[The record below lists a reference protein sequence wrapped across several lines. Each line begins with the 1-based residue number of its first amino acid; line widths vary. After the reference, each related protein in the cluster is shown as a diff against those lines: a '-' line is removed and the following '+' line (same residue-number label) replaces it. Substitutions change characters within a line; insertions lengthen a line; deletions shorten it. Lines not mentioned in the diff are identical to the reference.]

1 MQWKV
6 EWPHSEVCS
15 NHLTFR
21 ARFRFTLIQ
30 DWGKCRILLTGTFFK
45 KTNVENLKPIRILPY
60 NMGISFLFHTFRI
73 WKKTWKISWC
83 FGKFFF
89 AEIQLFSFFF
99 QVFYFVARMNR
110 LLLFKLFILMSW
122 ATLKVTLARTTK
134 SFSLFS
140 VVTFKNEE
148 CTTVMDSGMNGLC
161 QSVNDCSENSGT
173 ASGNCASG
181 FGVCC
186 FYK

>member
-21 ARFRFTLIQ
+21 ARFRFSLIQ

-60 NMGISFLFHTFRI
+60 NMGISFLFHAFRI
-73 WKKTWKISWC
+73 WKKHEKSVDVLVN
-83 FGKFFF
+83 FFLQKFNIFLFF
-89 AEIQLFSFFF
+89 PGFIFI
-99 QVFYFVARMNR
+99 ARMNR

-122 ATLKVTLARTTK
+122 ASLKVTLARTTK